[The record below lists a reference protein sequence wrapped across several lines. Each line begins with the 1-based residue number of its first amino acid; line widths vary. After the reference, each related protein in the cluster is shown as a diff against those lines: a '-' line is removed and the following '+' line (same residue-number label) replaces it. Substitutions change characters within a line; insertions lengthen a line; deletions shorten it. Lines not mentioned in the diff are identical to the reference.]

1 MLSGILSLRKWKIPF
16 VATVSSLVLASTS
29 VSCRITFLY
38 SKDNFL
44 TEISSFFPS
53 FQSISNWTATRCKSV
68 SIDIFR
74 NNWRNDV
81 PETSLQ
87 AGNSAEKTL
96 PQKWLFWRAPISSG
110 GKRGK
115 MFNQSQARG
124 NVTVASA
131 GKHVTCVN
139 HSKTCNRCWR
149 RAESR
154 GAPSRVGA
162 LKSLP
167 FAENRGEKVTVSKLG
182 KTHIQC
188 HSENV

>member
-1 MLSGILSLRKWKIPF
+1 MYLRQVYKQVTLLRKPCHKN
-16 VATVSSLVLASTS
+16 VSFGALQSLSRS
-29 VSCRITFLY
+29 
-38 SKDNFL
+38 
-44 TEISSFFPS
+44 
-53 FQSISNWTATRCKSV
+53 
-68 SIDIFR
+68 
-74 NNWRNDV
+74 
-81 PETSLQ
+81 
-87 AGNSAEKTL
+87 
-96 PQKWLFWRAPISSG
+96 
-110 GKRGK
+110 KRGK

-124 NVTVASA
+124 NLTVASA

-167 FAENRGEKVTVSKLG
+167 LAENRGEKVTVSKLG
-182 KTHIQC
+182 KTYIQC